1 MANELKVSGKILN
14 ILPMQSGTSHQG
26 NGWKKQDVII
36 ETDGDYPKKICV
48 SFWNDKISDS
58 FSVGQPLTAHINIE
72 SREYN
77 GKWYTDVKAWKYD
90 GMVQQEQSDNSQN
103 QEQSYSAPEQNGN
116 GGGAPPDD
124 DLPF

>member
-1 MANELKVSGKILN
+1 MANELKVSGKILS
-14 ILPMQSGTSHQG
+14 ILPIQSGQG
-26 NGWKKQDVII
+26 QNGEWKKQDVVI
-36 ETDGDYPKKICV
+36 ETEGQWPKKICV

-58 FSVGQPLTAHINIE
+58 FREGQPLTAHINIE

-103 QEQSYSAPEQNGN
+103 QEQSYSAPVDNGN
-116 GGGAPPDD
+116 GGGAPPFD

>member
-1 MANELKVSGKILN
+1 MANELKVSGKILS
-14 ILPMQSGTSHQG
+14 ILPMQSGQG
-26 NGWKKQDVII
+26 QNGEWKKQDVII
-36 ETDGDYPKKICV
+36 ETEGQWPKKICV